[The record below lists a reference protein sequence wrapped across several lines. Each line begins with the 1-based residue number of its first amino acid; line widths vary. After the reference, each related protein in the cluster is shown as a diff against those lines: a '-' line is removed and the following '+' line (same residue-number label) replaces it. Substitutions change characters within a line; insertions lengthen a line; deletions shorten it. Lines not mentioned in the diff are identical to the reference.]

1 MLFPLSLPGVLSH
14 MTVLRM
20 LLLSAEPAME
30 PPGDLGAFEGR
41 RGLGEHGGLGRGV
54 EDWVG
59 EGRKTLKKKKR
70 KKPSAFFLQHSGKRM
85 FHRGLERRNFF
96 TSKWIAISLHL
107 APEGN

>member
-1 MLFPLSLPGVLSH
+1 MLFPLSLAGVLSH

-54 EDWVG
+54 EGWAG
-59 EGRKTLKKKKR
+59 EGRKTLKKKKKER
-70 KKPSAFFLQHSGKRM
+70 SQVHSFCNTQEKECFTGDWKGEIFSHPNGLQFPS
-85 FHRGLERRNFF
+85 
-96 TSKWIAISLHL
+96 I
-107 APEGN
+107 